1 MQPRKFNR
9 SLVLAVGL
17 CLVAAMMLMLPGVSQ
32 AKNGR
37 EIDASVDAAMNR
49 FMTQVKGSKE
59 FLQDAK
65 GVLVFA
71 GVLKAGVGIG
81 GQYGEGVL
89 RIHGKSVNYYKITS
103 ASIGFQLG
111 AQRKDII
118 LVFLQDAALKKFQG
132 SEGWQAGVDGAVV
145 LLDKGAQASLD
156 SRKFNEPIVGFVV
169 GEQGLMYNLTL
180 EGTKISKLQK

>member
-1 MQPRKFNR
+1 MMQPRKFNR
-9 SLVLAVGL
+9 SLVWAVGL
-17 CLVAAMMLMLPGVSQ
+17 CLVAALMLPVVSQ
-32 AKNGR
+32 AKSGR

-59 FLQDAK
+59 FLQNAK
-65 GVLVFA
+65 GILVFA

-89 RIHGKSVNYYKITS
+89 RIHGKSIDYYKITS

-145 LLDKGAQASLD
+145 LVDKGAQASLD

-180 EGTKISKLQK
+180 EGSKISKLQK

>member
-9 SLVLAVGL
+9 SLVWAVSL
-17 CLVAAMMLMLPGVSQ
+17 CLVAALMLMLPVASQ

-49 FMTQVKGSKE
+49 FMTQVNGSKE
-59 FLQDAK
+59 FVQHAK
-65 GVLVFA
+65 GILVFA
-71 GVLKAGVGIG
+71 GVLKAGAGIG
-81 GQYGEGVL
+81 GQYGEGAL
-89 RIHGKSVNYYKITS
+89 RINGKTVDYYKITS

-111 AQRKDII
+111 AQRKDIV

-145 LLDKGAQASLD
+145 LLDKGAAASVNT
-156 SRKFNEPIVGFVV
+156 RKFNEPIVGFVV

-180 EGTKISKLQK
+180 EGSKISKLQK